1 MSRNAF
7 RKYSAIW
14 HYCLA
19 PHVVNSWVQEQPFTR
34 PLRNNA
40 TSIFNSGLVP
50 LSIWQNIGVALRGT
64 SGLHNSTPKKYS
76 NDHLEIVERSTD
88 LAHLGLEF
96 CSARK
101 EHFEEVMTVS
111 SGIFE
116 GLDYLPDKYHSWL
129 QEPNRLVFLA
139 KKGGKVVALQS
150 AVVIDYGR
158 TAVVEGLR
166 VAPWE
171 RGKGIAKAIYRY
183 CRDTVKTYYPDVKTE
198 RMMMEGP
205 LSQIPVSDTD
215 LLCTRMI
222 LYLCFKT
229 EDIQKITKE
238 LILKLSQTEEYHQ
251 PVTLQVDQ
259 VRNIYLNSK
268 VILSLLPEKTIIQNW
283 QPLKPLKKNLNILL
297 DRGSTWL
304 ADSIDNPKFLSLDTY
319 PYRVPL
325 EKGYCFNIDLFGK
338 DLTGAKNLFLGH
350 MQSLPQSLNTLIFC
364 HVYFDPSLKEGMVE
378 FCEKIPGL
386 ERFKECSE
394 QMLFEREI

>member
-64 SGLHNSTPKKYS
+64 SGLHNSTPKK
-76 NDHLEIVERSTD
+76 
-88 LAHLGLEF
+88 
-96 CSARK
+96 
-101 EHFEEVMTVS
+101 
-111 SGIFE
+111 
-116 GLDYLPDKYHSWL
+116 
-129 QEPNRLVFLA
+129 
-139 KKGGKVVALQS
+139 VALQS